1 EYQVLSI
8 DEFISFF
15 QHPSKYY
22 FQHRLGVRYREDE
35 VITENR
41 EPFELKKLNKYYVEQ
56 ELLDRYLDKQPLES
70 VRAVMEAQNVL
81 PEGWSGA
88 QDFQQKS
95 DEVREFG
102 NEILETQEVSQ
113 PDQDI
118 RLELNQFKLSGSL
131 HNIYQG
137 ARLDFP
143 FDRSRGKDKMCWWL
157 RHLLF
162 QQAKPSEPPE
172 NSMFFS
178 WDDSTFKT
186 YNLKPVEDTGSILK
200 KMLDFYWK
208 GLDQPLS
215 YYSR

>member
-1 EYQVLSI
+1 SYSQSQMEISKNMNITVSKEESLISKPLREAEDEYQVLSI

-41 EPFELKKLNKYYVEQ
+41 EPFELKKLNKSYVEQ
-56 ELLDRYLDKQPLES
+56 ELLYRYIDKQPLES

-88 QDFQQKS
+88 QDFEQKS

-102 NEILETQEVSQ
+102 NEILEKQEVSQ

-118 RLELNQFKLSGSL
+118 RLELNQF
-131 HNIYQG
+131 
-137 ARLDFP
+137 
-143 FDRSRGKDKMCWWL
+143 
-157 RHLLF
+157 
-162 QQAKPSEPPE
+162 
-172 NSMFFS
+172 
-178 WDDSTFKT
+178 
-186 YNLKPVEDTGSILK
+186 
-200 KMLDFYWK
+200 
-208 GLDQPLS
+208 
-215 YYSR
+215 